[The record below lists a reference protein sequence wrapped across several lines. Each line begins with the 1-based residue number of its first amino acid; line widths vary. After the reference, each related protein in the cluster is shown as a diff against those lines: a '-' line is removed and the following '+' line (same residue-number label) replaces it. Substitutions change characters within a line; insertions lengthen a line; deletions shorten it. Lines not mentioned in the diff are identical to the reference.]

1 MKCVALG
8 PATLYLGDAAE
19 VVPTLDMTFDLMVTD
34 PPWGVAFKGRRRT
47 TGGGFDI
54 IHGDRGEV
62 DVPAIINACVRRIR
76 RGRHVYVF
84 GPARLLGSVEHIA
97 SPCELIWD
105 KGLPGLSDPAL
116 PWAPEHEPISF
127 GVVEISR
134 ANRAKGAGAVA
145 ARLRQGSVLQG
156 ARPHSGGADRHPN
169 EKPVEVLRRFVE
181 ASSHHGD
188 LVFDP
193 FMGSGSTVVAAL
205 LEGRRAVGIEIDER
219 YFNLAVERV
228 QRLLPTLRQ
237 LESA

>member
-1 MKCVALG
+1 MKSVVLG
-8 PATLYLGDAAE
+8 PATLYLGDA
-19 VVPTLDMTFDLMVTD
+19 VDVIPTLQIVVDLMVTD
-34 PPWGVAFKGRRRT
+34 PPWAVAYKGRKRT
-47 TGGGFDI
+47 TGDGFAV

-62 DVPAIINACVRRIR
+62 DVPAILDASVRKMR
-76 RGRHVYVF
+76 RGRHLYVF
-84 GPARLLGSVEHIA
+84 GPARLLEPVEHIA

-105 KGLPGLSDPAL
+105 KQLPGLSDPAV

-145 ARLRQGSVLQG
+145 ARLRQGSVLQA
-156 ARPHSGGADRHPN
+156 ARPHSGGSRRHPN
-169 EKPVEVLRRFVE
+169 EKPVPLLRRLIE

-193 FMGSGSTVVAAL
+193 FMGVGSTLVAAL
-205 LEGRRAVGIEIDER
+205 AEGRRAIGIEIDQQ
-219 YFNLAVERV
+219 YFDIACERV
-228 QRLLPTLRQ
+228 RRMLPNLEQ